1 MRTVCELLRILRT
14 AAFIVEILL
23 VIISWKFKKLGRFIW
38 YFNVKLSLLNLVID
52 IIKKSKVS
60 PARTSDTRFSWPCS
74 TRSLATQFRTC
85 CCLWRSR
92 FRAPTRPASRSGTN
106 AERLRPFRFSGRLA
120 SHAAIR
126 PCCFCIRVS
135 TKWFKTRRRSGRSR
149 SWCCS
154 GGTRYNRWSY
164 LSMIPVCGGGIMCAM
179 GEMNLHVI
187 GILTSIS
194 STVFRSLRV
203 LIQARLLC
211 DSPQEKGG
219 NNSAD
224 IDDQF
229 DMGEGF
235 CLFLFFVM
243 ENLWDQQI
251 EIILKYL

>member
-1 MRTVCELLRILRT
+1 
-14 AAFIVEILL
+14 
-23 VIISWKFKKLGRFIW
+23 
-38 YFNVKLSLLNLVID
+38 
-52 IIKKSKVS
+52 
-60 PARTSDTRFSWPCS
+60 
-74 TRSLATQFRTC
+74 
-85 CCLWRSR
+85 
-92 FRAPTRPASRSGTN
+92 
-106 AERLRPFRFSGRLA
+106 
-120 SHAAIR
+120 
-126 PCCFCIRVS
+126 
-135 TKWFKTRRRSGRSR
+135 
-149 SWCCS
+149 
-154 GGTRYNRWSY
+154 
-164 LSMIPVCGGGIMCAM
+164 MIPVCGGGIMCAM

-243 ENLWDQQI
+243 ENL
-251 EIILKYL
+251 